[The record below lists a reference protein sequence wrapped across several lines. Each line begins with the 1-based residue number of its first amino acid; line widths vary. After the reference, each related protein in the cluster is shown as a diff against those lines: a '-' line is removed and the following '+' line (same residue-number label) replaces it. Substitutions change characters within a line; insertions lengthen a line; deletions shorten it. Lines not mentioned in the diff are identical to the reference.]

1 MFNFFN
7 EIKDKF
13 KTLQSKSLP
22 YQSVMIGNYLIYVEG
37 FSSLILYSNQS
48 VVFKVKNG
56 VLTISG
62 ESLIIKEMSI
72 STITISG
79 EIKSVEYV

>member
-13 KTLQSKSLP
+13 KTLQSKSMP

-37 FSSLILYSNQS
+37 FSSLILYSNQT
-48 VVFKVKNG
+48 VVFKVKTG
-56 VLTISG
+56 VLTVSG
-62 ESLIIKEMSI
+62 ESLTIKEMSI
-72 STITISG
+72 STITICG

>member
-37 FSSLILYSNQS
+37 FNSIILYAKES
-48 VVFKVKNG
+48 VVFKVKSG
-56 VLTISG
+56 VLTVAG
-62 ESLIIKEMSI
+62 ENLTIKEVTT
-72 STITISG
+72 STITICG